1 MKLQQILVALTIFC
15 LTLGTASGK
24 AAVSAEEAARLQ
36 SELTPFGAEKA
47 GNKEG
52 SIPAWDGGYATLWP
66 GYQSGAPRPDPFAGE
81 KPLFAISAGNRE
93 KYESKLSDGVKALLD
108 RFPSFRLDV
117 YPTHRTAAA
126 PQWVYDNTLANA
138 TRATAANDG
147 LTVEGAYS
155 GIPFPIPQSG
165 REAMWNHLLAW
176 KGESVTEDAG
186 IYLAS
191 GRTPVLTAQR
201 RADFQYP
208 YYYREGSLE
217 GFAGNYALARYFGL
231 KPPSNAGE
239 SYLAFEPIDQSR
251 EPTKVWAYSVG
262 QRRVRP
268 APTIAYDTP
277 DSTTSG
283 VSFID
288 EVWLFKGGLDRYDWR
303 LLGKEEM
310 FVPYNNNGFF
320 RKKIG
325 EVLGADHLNP
335 DHLRWELHRVWVVE
349 ARLAAGKRH
358 PVARRRLY
366 LDEDTWLALLYD
378 GWDVTG
384 RLWHVAHA
392 LPLIVPELPAVV
404 TFPSAAYDLVEG
416 RYAALYLLN
425 DSRIHYQAVPRRPD
439 DYFSPAALAGEGVR

>member
-1 MKLQQILVALTIFC
+1 MKLKQVLAALTIFT
-15 LTLGTASGK
+15 LTLCPSSGE
-24 AAVSAEEAARLQ
+24 AAVSAEEAAKLK
-36 SELTPFGAEKA
+36 SELTPFGAERA
-47 GNKEG
+47 GNREG
-52 SIPAWDGGYATLWP
+52 TIPAWDGGYTAVWP
-66 GYQSGAPRPDPFAGE
+66 GYQSGEPRPDPFAEE
-81 KPLFAISAGNRE
+81 KPLFSITAGNME
-93 KYESKLSDGVKALLD
+93 KYKGRLSDGVKELLK
-108 RFPSFRLDV
+108 RFPTCRLDV

-126 PQWVYDNTLANA
+126 PQWVYDNTLKNA
-138 TRATAANDG
+138 VHAKAQNEG
-147 LTVEGAYS
+147 LAVEGAYG
-155 GIPFPIPQSG
+155 GIPFPIPKSG

-186 IYLAS
+186 IYLVS
-191 GRTPVLTAQR
+191 GSKAVLTAQR

-208 YYYREGSLE
+208 YYQRDGSLE
-217 GFAGNYALARYFGL
+217 SFQGNYALARYFGL

-288 EVWLFKGGLDRYDWR
+288 EVWLFKGGLDRYDWH
-303 LLGKEEM
+303 LVGKEEM

-320 RKKIG
+320 RKNVD
-325 EVLGADHLNP
+325 EVLDSRHLNP
-335 DHLRWELHRVWVVE
+335 SHVRWELHRVWVVE

-358 PVARRRLY
+358 PVVKRRLY

-378 GWDVTG
+378 GWDGKG
-384 RLWHVAHA
+384 RLWHAAHA

-404 TFPSAAYDLVEG
+404 TFPSVAYDLVKE

-425 DSRIHYQAVPRRPD
+425 DSRIHYQVVPRRPD